1 MLRHLM
7 APAKVMAHNNTEVR
21 VEEKEEQSEQLIA
34 MLGQPFDNKKIR
46 QALGSL
52 GVKRVPSPD
61 GTMSEDIVW
70 IPKASVRIDVYRAQK
85 LSALTGTD
93 YPDHDGCLIGAVQF
107 LAPGSDDRIKMPF
120 PRSLPM
126 GLAMSSRPQDCI
138 DTHGQPYLDEEHE
151 RPGFSGRI
159 LAWRK
164 QGMSIAI
171 TFAGKGRKSTM
182 INQTVCL
189 IGCIGAWRYTNPEVF
204 AP

>member
-1 MLRHLM
+1 MMLRHLM

-21 VEEKEEQSEQLIA
+21 VKEKEEQSEQLVA

-52 GVKRVPSPD
+52 EVKRVPD
-61 GTMSEDIVW
+61 GTTSEDSVW
-70 IPKASVRIDVYRAQK
+70 IPKASVRIDAYRAQK
-85 LSALTGTD
+85 LGALTGTD
-93 YPDHDGCLIGAVQF
+93 YPDQDGCLIGAVQF
-107 LAPGSDDRIKMPF
+107 LAPESDDWIKVPF
-120 PRSLPM
+120 SGPLPM
-126 GLAMSSRPQDCI
+126 SLAMSSMPQDCI
-138 DTHGQPYLDEEHE
+138 DTHGQPDLDEEHE
-151 RPGFSGRI
+151 RPGFSGRV

-164 QGMSIAI
+164 QGMNIAI
-171 TFAGKGRKSTM
+171 TFAGKCRKSTM